1 MVLDITPSLDP
12 KSPVSGNPYRLQAN
26 EGKSFHGS
34 IVLGKGFILEER
46 KDVDALIAADPR
58 SADVIFPY
66 LNGEDLNSRP
76 DCSASRWV
84 INFGEMTDMEAS
96 RFTAVWDRVQKL
108 VKPERDANTYSKRAR
123 DYWWLYERSR
133 PELYTSHRQPQPRPR
148 DRSN

>member
-1 MVLDITPSLDP
+1 MLAQAEHRILDDDVVLDITASLDP

-26 EGKSFHGS
+26 EGKSFQGS

-76 DCSASRWV
+76 DCSASRWI

-96 RFTAVWDRVQKL
+96 SVHGRLGPSSRGWSE
-108 VKPERDANTYSKRAR
+108 PERDANT
-123 DYWWLYERSR
+123 
-133 PELYTSHRQPQPRPR
+133 
-148 DRSN
+148 